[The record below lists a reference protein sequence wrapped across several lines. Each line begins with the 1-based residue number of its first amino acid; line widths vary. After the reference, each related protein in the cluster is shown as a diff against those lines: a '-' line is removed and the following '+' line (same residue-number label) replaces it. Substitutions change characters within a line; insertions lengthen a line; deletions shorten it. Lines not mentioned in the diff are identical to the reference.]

1 MRATDVGF
9 DLQRSAQSRRAAM
22 SKKGVARKGE
32 GDESDYQRIAIVDGV
47 RAVPRRRRPFR
58 MMAWP
63 FPM

>member
-1 MRATDVGF
+1 
-9 DLQRSAQSRRAAM
+9 M